1 MNNITCKNLSA
12 IGYSN
17 YILTA
22 DGRLYK
28 PSSAKEIKKDNI
40 NRFYIIDDCGKGKK
54 IPLKKL
60 YKQAFNIEYCNDN
73 IIDLPHEEWRQIEN
87 TDGKYFVSNCGRVK
101 SLCGYNAI
109 LLQPNKKDNGYLIV
123 KIKGKNIP
131 IHRLTAFAFC
141 ENKYKGQTV
150 EIHHKD
156 FCRSNNKHT
165 NLEILTPT
173 EHRKRH
179 NKKENADNENVL
191 Y

>member
-60 YKQAFNIEYCNDN
+60 YK
-73 IIDLPHEEWRQIEN
+73 
-87 TDGKYFVSNCGRVK
+87 
-101 SLCGYNAI
+101 
-109 LLQPNKKDNGYLIV
+109 
-123 KIKGKNIP
+123 
-131 IHRLTAFAFC
+131 
-141 ENKYKGQTV
+141 
-150 EIHHKD
+150 
-156 FCRSNNKHT
+156 
-165 NLEILTPT
+165 
-173 EHRKRH
+173 
-179 NKKENADNENVL
+179 
-191 Y
+191 